1 MTYTI
6 TTQKKL
12 EALLEALS
20 YKVRYEKGNFQ
31 SGYCL
36 VKDRK
41 VAVINKF
48 FATEARINSLL
59 DIISIIEI
67 SEAEAEHIAETDEK
81 QGKLLTQIRKREP
94 KTEEKPT

>member
-48 FATEARINSLL
+48 FATEARINSL
-59 DIISIIEI
+59 IEI
-67 SEAEAEHIAETDEK
+67 LNTINITDEEVAHIAELDEK
-81 QGKLLTQIRKREP
+81 QGKLLLQVRKRVG
-94 KTEEKPT
+94 EE